1 MDGYQREARG
11 YQYGPEGYQGRS
23 KGYPSRPKGYPG
35 RPEEYPYSSDDEE
48 SVAYRELKAQL
59 TEYYRKGVKVSLG
72 GMRMPVSAIAKIC
85 AVKEEGKF
93 MGDYIIDEAGELI
106 EIRFDRVSR

>member
-1 MDGYQREARG
+1 MRTDGCGGGYRREPKSYPNRPKEYRG
-11 YQYGPEGYQGRS
+11 RSEGYSCRS
-23 KGYPSRPKGYPG
+23 
-35 RPEEYPYSSDDEE
+35 DEE
-48 SVAYRELKAQL
+48 ESAAYRELKAQL

-72 GMRMPVSAIAKIC
+72 GMRMPVSAIARIC

-93 MGDYIIDEAGELI
+93 MGDYIIDEAGELV